1 MEPPK
6 VDETNE
12 VESEE
17 DHDVDDEDG
26 FDEFEEANPTLEV
39 QNVGRVHE
47 EVVVEV

>member
-1 MEPPK
+1 METPK
-6 VDETNE
+6 VDEPNE

-17 DHDVDDEDG
+17 DHDDDEDG